1 MVKRWQD
8 QGRLIEKKNYSL
20 LYYIHAYIYIYIYI
34 YHGNGHD
41 LVSKKKQILILGHCV
56 QDCIGKSL
64 ALFRSL
70 DVFWHN

>member
-1 MVKRWQD
+1 M
-8 QGRLIEKKNYSL
+8 L
-20 LYYIHAYIYIYIYI
+20 IYIYIYI